1 MSSRYSLR
9 SWGGPERAAS
19 LHKAQLLTLYV
30 KSFGVTIEIKPRQQF
45 FYMLLTVSSA
55 RLCFFLDFCL
65 RLSVLLGVKELTHY
79 EGHVIMEVYPL
90 SICFSVTF
98 SFLLEQALAA

>member
-1 MSSRYSLR
+1 MSSRSSLR

-19 LHKAQLLTLYV
+19 LHKAQRLTFYL

-45 FYMLLTVSSA
+45 FYMLLHFCTIM
-55 RLCFFLDFCL
+55 FFFFGFFL

-79 EGHVIMEVYPL
+79 GGHVIMEVYPL
-90 SICFSVTF
+90 STCFSVTF
-98 SFLLEQALAA
+98 SFLLEKALAA

>member
-1 MSSRYSLR
+1 
-9 SWGGPERAAS
+9 
-19 LHKAQLLTLYV
+19 
-30 KSFGVTIEIKPRQQF
+30 
-45 FYMLLTVSSA
+45 MLLTVSSA
-55 RLCFFLDFCL
+55 RLCFFWGGFFL

-79 EGHVIMEVYPL
+79 GGHAIMEVYPL